1 MVDGP
6 PLRVAFFGTPDF
18 AVPTLDALLASRH
31 EVVVVVTQPDRPR
44 GRGQKLAFAPVKTRA
59 ASAGVPILQ
68 PSKLKDASFVDAFNA
83 FNPDLGVVAAYGRIL
98 PAALITSPR
107 LGMINVHASLLPRYR
122 GPAPIHRAVIAGET
136 VTGVTIMRVVEALDA
151 GPMMAV
157 AERPIGSDE
166 TSQEV
171 ERSLAAIG
179 ADLLVS
185 VVEQLAAGQAREV
198 PQDERLAT
206 YANRIAREDGLLDWS
221 LPAAAIHN
229 LVRGLVPWPHAFTF
243 LAGARLIVIQS
254 KVLGPGEAHPE
265 PGTIVKA
272 SGDEL
277 VAAVGDGFI
286 QLVKVQPEGQRALTA
301 REFLA
306 GHTIRVGSTFGPHA

>member
-1 MVDGP
+1 MVEGP
-6 PLRVAFFGTPDF
+6 PLRVVFLGTPEF

-31 EVVVVVTQPDRPR
+31 EVVAVVTQPDRPR

-59 ASAGVPILQ
+59 ASAGVPVLQ
-68 PSKLKDASFVDAFNA
+68 PTKLKDAGFVDAFNA
-83 FNPDLGVVAAYGRIL
+83 FRPDLGVVAAYGRIL
-98 PAALITSPR
+98 PAALIAAPR

-122 GPAPIHRAVIAGET
+122 GAAPIHRAIMAGEV

-157 AERPIGSDE
+157 VERPIGPDE

-171 ERSLAAIG
+171 ERSLAEAG
-179 ADLLVS
+179 ARLLVD
-185 VVEQLAAGQAREV
+185 VAERLAAGQAREV

-206 YANRIAREDGLLDWS
+206 YANRITRDDGLIQWG
-221 LPAAAIHN
+221 LPAATIHN

-243 LAGARLIVIQS
+243 LEGARLIVIQS
-254 KVLGPGEAHPE
+254 KPLGPGGSHPE
-265 PGTIVKA
+265 AGTIVKA

-277 VAAVGDGFI
+277 VVAAGDGFI
-286 QLVKVQPEGQRALTA
+286 QLLTVQPEGRRALTA

-306 GHTIRVGSTFGPHA
+306 GHAIRVGSRFGPHA

>member
-1 MVDGP
+1 MVDGA
-6 PLRVAFFGTPDF
+6 PLRIAFLGTPEF

-31 EVVVVVTQPDRPR
+31 DVVSVVTQPDRPR
-44 GRGQKLAFAPVKTRA
+44 GRGQRLAFSPVKTRA
-59 ASAGVPILQ
+59 VSAGLAVLQ
-68 PSKLKDASFVDAFNA
+68 PVKLNDAAFVDAFKA

-98 PAALITSPR
+98 PAALIAWPR

-122 GPAPIHRAVIAGET
+122 GAAPIHRAVIAGET

-157 AERPIGSDE
+157 LERPIGADE

-171 ERSLAAIG
+171 ERSLAESG
-179 ADLLVS
+179 AGLLVK
-185 VVEQLAAGQAREV
+185 VVEQLAAGRAQEI

-206 YANRIAREDGLLDWS
+206 YAKRITRDDGLIDWAV
-221 LPAAAIHN
+221 PADAIHD

-243 LAGARLIVIQS
+243 LDGARLIVIES
-254 KVLGPGEAHPE
+254 KPLGRGGSHPE
-265 PGTIVKA
+265 AGTIVKA
-272 SGDEL
+272 SGDDL
-277 VAAVGDGFI
+277 VVAAGDGFV
-286 QLVKVQPEGQRALTA
+286 QLLKVQPEGRRALTA

-306 GHTIRVGSTFGPHA
+306 GHAIRVGSKFGPHT